1 LLIFYT
7 IIIYQVSPKVEFTN
21 IKCTSLDL
29 SFSSFDYCHIKAV
42 NRSFK
47 YLSLKVKLH
56 KVPIT
61 KIKVNIAVLKRFNGY
76 RPFMYNVT
84 VDACRFIRNPKS
96 NPVFSYLY
104 SLFKTYSNMNHTCPY
119 NVSYLGLKIPLKLKP
134 VSFQHD
140 LIVEKLNTQFVNNQ
154 VTAVL
159 PVPEGDYIFET
170 NWFAENIQRAVVR
183 VYGTLS

>member
-1 LLIFYT
+1 
-7 IIIYQVSPKVEFTN
+7 IIYQVSPKVEFTN

-119 NVSYLGLKIPLKLKP
+119 N
-134 VSFQHD
+134 HD

>member
-1 LLIFYT
+1 
-7 IIIYQVSPKVEFTN
+7 KVEFTN

-29 SFSSFDYCHIKAV
+29 NFSSFDYCHIKAV

-47 YLSLKVKLH
+47 YISLKVKLH
-56 KVPIT
+56 KLPIS

-76 RPFMYNVT
+76 RPFLYNVT
-84 VDACRFIRNPKS
+84 VDACKFLRNPKS
-96 NPVFSYLY
+96 NPVFLYLY

-119 NVSYLGLKIPLKLKP
+119 N
-134 VSFQHD
+134 HD
-140 LIVEKLNTQFVNNQ
+140 LVVEKLSTPFINNQ

-170 NWFAENIQRAVVR
+170 NWFAENIQRAIVR
-183 VYGTLS
+183 VFGTIS